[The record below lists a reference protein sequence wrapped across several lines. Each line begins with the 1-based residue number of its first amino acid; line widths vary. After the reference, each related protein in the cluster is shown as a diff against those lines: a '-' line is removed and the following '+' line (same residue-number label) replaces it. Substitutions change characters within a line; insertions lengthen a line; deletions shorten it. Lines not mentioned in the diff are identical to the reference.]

1 MAKYDLDDDIGKP
14 GKPTKARPFPWKLWL
29 FALVMAAAAGAAGY
43 FAWDFREQVK
53 ATDVAKAE
61 AAGKLATAEK
71 ERTECKAAQDQHVKT
86 ATENKAAF
94 DKCSLENKELVA
106 QNTKLSGNLNASKDE
121 LTQLRV
127 QQREIENRMAA
138 IAEIQKQ
145 FAKMI
150 DTGALK
156 VTARRGSLVIS
167 LPAEVLFPSAV
178 AELSE
183 DGLIKVQEVGFT
195 LKKFPD
201 RRYLVIGHSDNQPLK
216 SQVFKDNWEL
226 AAARALTVTRVLVKA
241 GMNPKNLV
249 PAGAGEHDPLIEKAT
264 SAKDLA
270 RNRRIEI
277 ALLPAINELP
287 PLPANIGEQPPAD
300 GKATPEPKKP

>member
-1 MAKYDLDDDIGKP
+1 MGKYDTDEVGKP
-14 GKPTKARPFPWKLWL
+14 GKPLRPRPFPWKLWL

-53 ATDVAKAE
+53 ATEVSQAE
-61 AAGKLATAEK
+61 HAGKLASTEK
-71 ERTECKAAQDQHVKT
+71 AAVECKAAQDQHLKV
-86 ATENKAAF
+86 AADAKAIAA
-94 DKCSLENKELVA
+94 KCVVDSKDLTA

-121 LTQLRV
+121 LAALRV
-127 QQREIENRMAA
+127 QQREIENRLAA

-145 FAKMI
+145 FARMI
-150 DTGALK
+150 DTGAMK

-178 AELSE
+178 ADLSE

-201 RRYLVIGHSDNQPLK
+201 RRYLVVGHSDNQPLK
-216 SQVFKDNWEL
+216 SALFKDNWEL
-226 AAARALTVTRVLVKA
+226 ATARALTVTRVLVKA
-241 GMNPKNLV
+241 GMDPKNLV

-287 PLPANIGEQPPAD
+287 PLPAGLGETPPAD
-300 GKATPEPKKP
+300 GGKAPPESKQP

>member
-1 MAKYDLDDDIGKP
+1 MAKYDTDDDIGKP
-14 GKPTKARPFPWKLWL
+14 GKPLKPRPFPWKLWL

-53 ATDVAKAE
+53 STDVAKAE
-61 AAGKLATAEK
+61 AAGTLATAEK
-71 ERTECKAAQDQHVKT
+71 ERTECKATHDQNAKL
-86 ATENKAAF
+86 ATDAKAVGDKCLIENKDLA
-94 DKCSLENKELVA
+94 A

-121 LTQLRV
+121 LAQLRV

-138 IAEIQKQ
+138 ITEIQKQ

-201 RRYLVIGHSDNQPLK
+201 RRYLVIGHSDTQPLK

-287 PLPANIGEQPPAD
+287 PLPASIGEQAPAD